1 MGLVGTLVSKNHLQR
16 RESFHQNS
24 LRHQRPKLE
33 PQEIQNVEQNS
44 GPRRPS
50 IAGSMAGS
58 TIRRTSVSASTAPS
72 NGISGLTDISS
83 ILKVKKAEKEA
94 EEAEKLN
101 GLNGGF
107 SNGGHHQGPRRTS
120 VAFSDVQGGQKSRQ
134 TPMSE
139 QRGPPRSSQARNSQ
153 SRNSQARASMKGPR
167 DSMSNG

>member
-1 MGLVGTLVSKNHLQR
+1 
-16 RESFHQNS
+16 
-24 LRHQRPKLE
+24 
-33 PQEIQNVEQNS
+33 
-44 GPRRPS
+44 
-50 IAGSMAGS
+50 MAGS
-58 TIRRTSVSASTAPS
+58 TIRRTSVSASTAAS

-101 GLNGGF
+101 GGL

-120 VAFSDVQGGQKSRQ
+120 VAFSDLPGGQKPRQ

-139 QRGPPRSSQARNSQ
+139 QRGPQRTSQA
-153 SRNSQARASMKGPR
+153 RNSQARASMKGPR